1 MNLNVQNRRKQ
12 LRHEFPDAVTICP
25 KGISQVI
32 DISSGGI
39 SLRCRCEQCLAKR
52 WSVDIIDSNGI
63 HLQEFPVE
71 KVWESTGDQERY
83 PSIFS
88 TRVGVKFKRLSPKQ
102 QSALFQFI
110 YS

>member
-1 MNLNVQNRRKQ
+1 MDLNVQNRRKQ
-12 LRHEFPDAVTICP
+12 QRHEFPDAVTICP
-25 KGISQVI
+25 EGISQVI

-39 SLRCRCEQCLAKR
+39 SLRCRCEQCLTER
-52 WSVDIIDSNGI
+52 WLVDIVDSKRTDV
-63 HLQEFPVE
+63 LDFPVE
-71 KVWESTGDQERY
+71 KVWESAGDQKRY

-102 QSALFQFI
+102 QSALFQLI